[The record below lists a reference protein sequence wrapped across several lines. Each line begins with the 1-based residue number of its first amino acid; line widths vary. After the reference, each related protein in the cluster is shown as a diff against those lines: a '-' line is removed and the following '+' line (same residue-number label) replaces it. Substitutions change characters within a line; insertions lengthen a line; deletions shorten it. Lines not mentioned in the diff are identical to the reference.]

1 MKKIVLLF
9 LAFVLIIPAIS
20 YAASISGAETILSGS
35 TNKPGF
41 FSLKRL
47 SIGVDNDYVFGRD
60 LKVTNWAKDY
70 VSTGFIP
77 GGGWARQLHTQD
89 IGTYTKP
96 KIDRL
101 YRTTA
106 KINYA
111 LFKNLDIFVKLGSAN
126 LKLRDEGLRGS
137 FNNTLVVTGFPFAPT
152 TILLNNGDLDYD
164 TDNVFVWG
172 VGFKAIYN
180 LAKDW
185 LIGIDAQYLR
195 HKHDYDAA
203 SLETVTI
210 IGGPGNN
217 AIYESWSGTLTLYEW
232 QIAPYL
238 AKKVGK
244 FTPYLGVKYS
254 DLRIKDQSQVGY
266 KYYITI
272 ITSNSPFIDVG
283 SSNYT
288 KKYKAID
295 HVGPFVGLDYN
306 IGKHWK
312 LNIEGRFVDETAI
325 SGNISYKF

>member
-1 MKKIVLLF
+1 
-9 LAFVLIIPAIS
+9 
-20 YAASISGAETILSGS
+20 
-35 TNKPGF
+35 
-41 FSLKRL
+41 
-47 SIGVDNDYVFGRD
+47 
-60 LKVTNWAKDY
+60 
-70 VSTGFIP
+70 
-77 GGGWARQLHTQD
+77 GGWTRNTITED
-89 IGTYTKP
+89 IGTYSKP

-106 KINYA
+106 KISYG
-111 LFKNLDIFVKLGSAN
+111 LFKNLDILVKLGSVN

-137 FNNTLVVTGFPFAPT
+137 FNNVLVVTGNPFNPT
-152 TILLNNGDLDYD
+152 TAIILLNNGDLDYD
-164 TDNVFVWG
+164 IDNAFVWG
-172 VGFKAIYN
+172 IGFKATYD
-180 LAKDW
+180 LAKNW

-203 SLETVTI
+203 SLEMVTI

-217 AIYESWSGTLTLYEW
+217 AIYESWSGTLTAYEW

-238 AKKVGK
+238 AKKIGN
-244 FTPYLGVKYS
+244 FIPYLGLKYS

-266 KYYITI
+266 KYYITM

-288 KKYKAID
+288 KKYKAVD

-306 IGKHWK
+306 ITKNLK